1 MYTPITFIGNVNIVN
16 ITSSLK
22 MKWSYLSYTY
32 NLTYNLYISYTYTY
46 IAYKLTITYN
56 YNITYT

>member
-22 MKWSYLSYTY
+22 MKSSYLSYTY